1 MKGLH
6 VEPGHRPAIERLPK
20 TERHRSAAAV
30 RAWLLAG
37 AALMVLGPAV
47 ALAADPEPSIE
58 PSPFPSPSTLAE
70 PAATESPSP
79 TPTVEPTPTAEPTP
93 EPTPGATPRLVTV
106 LNYRRSAIVRQYT
119 NYWCV
124 PAATQTMWNL
134 IRNDSNST
142 YLRQSTLYKQIRQH
156 NRYRYATSG
165 NDVQGWAWALRRW
178 TYKPYYARA
187 YLSKT
192 VAMNEIVKAI
202 DRTGHPVGITVK
214 AGTHAWVVLGYKAA
228 VDPNDPT
235 KRTLQGFYVTGPLGG
250 YPDPYPYKYMT
261 VAAFSK
267 VYTRYHEWQ
276 RKVIWEGLYVVVND

>member
-1 MKGLH
+1 MKGQP
-6 VEPGHRPAIERLPK
+6 VEPGHRPAIERLPR
-20 TERHRSAAAV
+20 TERRRTTVGV

-37 AALMVLGPAV
+37 AALMVLGPAL
-47 ALAADPEPSIE
+47 ALAAEPELSID
-58 PSPFPSPSTLAE
+58 PSPSTLVE
-70 PAATESPSP
+70 PAATESPTATPTADP
-79 TPTVEPTPTAEPTP
+79 TPSPTAEPTP
-93 EPTPGATPRLVTV
+93 DPTPGPTPRLVTV

-119 NYWCV
+119 SYWCV
-124 PAATQTMWNL
+124 PAAVQTMWNL
-134 IRNDSNST
+134 IRKDSNST
-142 YLRQSTLYKQIRQH
+142 YLRQSTLYKQIRLH
-156 NRYRYATSG
+156 NRYHYSTSG

-192 VAMNEIVKAI
+192 VAMGAIVEAI

-214 AGTHAWVVLGYKAA
+214 SGTHAWVVLGYRTA
-228 VDPNDPT
+228 VDPTDPT

-267 VYTRYHEWQ
+267 IYTRYHEWQ